1 MSVLSVS
8 AADRI
13 PVADK
18 RKYEMYLERFET
30 SRTHYRPDGKE
41 NLQNAT
47 IFMKEKFES
56 VGLDVDL
63 QNFTTSDTT
72 TGQVSCYVI
81 LIEPAHIQLF
91 PEAVASRLAGEQLAQ
106 NNYANKFQLF
116 FEYLCYA
123 DSLNLTD
130 LPLKLL
136 TMNLFA
142 LMKKQTKGK
151 QIEGQPSLFIMSL
164 SISTPF

>member
-13 PVADK
+13 PVAD
-18 RKYEMYLERFET
+18 RSKYEMYLEKFET

-56 VGLDVDL
+56 VGLDVEL

-72 TGQVSCYVI
+72 TGQVSCYVT
-81 LIEPAHIQLF
+81 LIELAHIQLF
-91 PEAVASRLAGEQLAQ
+91 AEAVASRLAEEQLAQ
-106 NNYANKFQLF
+106 NN
-116 FEYLCYA
+116 
-123 DSLNLTD
+123 
-130 LPLKLL
+130 
-136 TMNLFA
+136 M
-142 LMKKQTKGK
+142 QTNFNSFLSACVM
-151 QIEGQPSLFIMSL
+151 QIV
-164 SISTPF
+164 